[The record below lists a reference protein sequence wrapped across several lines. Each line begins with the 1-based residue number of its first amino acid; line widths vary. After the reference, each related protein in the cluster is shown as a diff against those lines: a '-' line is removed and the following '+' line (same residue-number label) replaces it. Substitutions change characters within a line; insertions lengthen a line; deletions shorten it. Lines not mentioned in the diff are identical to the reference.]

1 MKPIF
6 KKLGLAAGA
15 VAASGA
21 AMAQSSSGVDVS
33 AVVTTLGTGVAAI
46 GLIGVAILGLAAVV
60 AIYNWVRKPIK

>member
-1 MKPIF
+1 MKSIF
-6 KKLGLAAGA
+6 KKVGFAVGTVGVAG
-15 VAASGA
+15 S
-21 AMAQSSSGVDVS
+21 AMAADGVDVS

>member
-1 MKPIF
+1 MNSNF
-6 KKLGLAAGA
+6 KKGAFAVGAA
-15 VAASGA
+15 VAAGS
-21 AMAQSSSGVDVS
+21 AMADGVDVS

>member
-1 MKPIF
+1 MKAMF
-6 KKLGLAAGA
+6 KKVGLAAGA
-15 VAASGA
+15 VGVAGS
-21 AMAQSSSGVDVS
+21 AMAEGGVDVS

>member
-1 MKPIF
+1 MNANI
-6 KKLGLAAGA
+6 KKAGVAAGVA
-15 VAASGA
+15 VAAGS
-21 AMAQSSSGVDVS
+21 AMADGVDVS

>member
-1 MKPIF
+1 MKAMF
-6 KKLGLAAGA
+6 KKVALATG
-15 VAASGA
+15 VAAVSGA
-21 AMAQSSSGVDVS
+21 AMADTGVDVS